1 MKKRYK
7 VVIVEGIIGAGK
19 SSVCRELGRALG
31 EDTLMMLEPDEKD
44 GANPYLKDFYE
55 DQNRWAFVMQVHL
68 LQARYAMQLHAQ
80 WHVLSGKG
88 HAVLDRSYFGD
99 TCFARLQRSNG
110 ALGEREFQ
118 TYSGIY
124 HAMTSSVMLPSI
136 MVRLLVAPEIAHQRI
151 QRRMEAETGRV
162 CESTIPLKYLKDL
175 DAEISRMAAILRTQG
190 VTVIDIPWDV
200 DRDTPESREVAVQS
214 LAARIAEQEPLDDF
228 LDLHRRTL

>member
-19 SSVCRELGRALG
+19 SSVCKELGRALG
-31 EDTLMMLEPDEKD
+31 PDTLMMLEPDEKE
-44 GANPYLKDFYE
+44 GANPYLADFYGN
-55 DQNRWAFVMQVHL
+55 QNRWAFTMQVHL
-68 LQARYAMQLHAQ
+68 LQARYAMQLNAQ
-80 WHVLSGKG
+80 WHVLSGNG

-99 TCFARLQRSNG
+99 TCFARLQLKNG

-118 TYSGIY
+118 TYSSIY
-124 HAMTSSVMLPSI
+124 HNMTSSVMLPSI

-151 QRRMEAETGRV
+151 QRRMQDETGRV

-200 DRDTPESREVAVQS
+200 DRDTTESREVAVMS